1 MPSSLG
7 RVVGD
12 ALPLNRLGCR
22 ARHDWALPLQ
32 IGGGEMHGTDALEPS
47 PQDFRRAPRIGGA
60 LLAAGVL
67 GLAAIYAVPRA
78 AEAVFSLDD
87 PVRIADRALD
97 DTFSAALAR
106 REIGNALAIQ
116 DPDLAQSFV
125 DLAADRRVK
134 LDPALIEKVSAA
146 QAEAATARHTVA
158 SFARGFVSGE
168 PDDMAAL
175 AGTALGDLT
184 LFGDIRDALREGTRL
199 ARGQAA
205 DKLMLGLAG
214 VGIAITA
221 GTYATF
227 GAGAPARV
235 GLTLAKAARKS
246 GTLSAELAGSVGR
259 MVRQARLSAAG
270 PATRSAR
277 DAVKAER
284 AGGLLNLASDIG
296 RIERASGARAALDGL
311 KIAKD
316 PRDITRLARLSEKEG
331 SRTRAILK
339 AVGRGAI
346 LAAALAC
353 DASTWLL
360 GALIAVFGFV
370 SGLKSLAERT
380 TLRILRR
387 RREKCMRNA
396 TLPFAAASARS

>member
-1 MPSSLG
+1 
-7 RVVGD
+7 
-12 ALPLNRLGCR
+12 
-22 ARHDWALPLQ
+22 
-32 IGGGEMHGTDALEPS
+32 MHGTNELELS
-47 PQDFRRAPRIGGA
+47 PQIFRRPPRIGGA

-78 AEAVFSLDD
+78 TEAVLSLDD

-97 DTFSAALAR
+97 DTFSAAVAQ
-106 REIGNALAIQ
+106 REIENALAAE
-116 DPDLAQSFV
+116 DSDLAQSFV
-125 DLAADRRVK
+125 DLAADRKVK
-134 LDPALIEKVSAA
+134 LDPALVEKVRAA
-146 QAEAATARHTVA
+146 QAEAATARHQAA
-158 SFARGFVSGE
+158 SFARGFVTGE

-205 DKLMLGLAG
+205 DELMLGLAG
-214 VGIAITA
+214 AGIAITA

-227 GAGAPARV
+227 GAAAPARI

-246 GTLSAELAGSVGR
+246 GSLGAELAGSVGR
-259 MVRQARLSAAG
+259 MVRQAGFSAAAG
-270 PATRSAR
+270 RT
-277 DAVKAER
+277 
-284 AGGLLNLASDIG
+284 GGLLNFASDIG
-296 RIERASGARAALDGL
+296 RIERASGGRAALDGL

-339 AVGRGAI
+339 VAGRSAI
-346 LAAALAC
+346 MVAALAF

-370 SGLKSLAERT
+370 SGLKGLVERT

-387 RREKCMRNA
+387 RREKRMRNVMA
-396 TLPFAAASARS
+396 PFAGAAACS

>member
-1 MPSSLG
+1 
-7 RVVGD
+7 
-12 ALPLNRLGCR
+12 
-22 ARHDWALPLQ
+22 
-32 IGGGEMHGTDALEPS
+32 MHGTNELELS
-47 PQDFRRAPRIGGA
+47 PQVFRRPRIGWA
-60 LLAAGVL
+60 LLAVGVL

-87 PVRIADRALD
+87 PARIADRALD
-97 DTFSAALAR
+97 DTFTAAVAQREIETALAA
-106 REIGNALAIQ
+106 E
-116 DPDLAQSFV
+116 DSDLAQSFV
-125 DLAADRRVK
+125 DLAADRQVK
-134 LDPALIEKVSAA
+134 LDPALVEKVTAA
-146 QAEAATARHTVA
+146 QAEAATARHQAA
-158 SFARGFVSGE
+158 SFAHGFVTGE
-168 PDDMAAL
+168 PDNMAAL

-205 DKLMLGLAG
+205 DMLMLGLASA
-214 VGIAITA
+214 GIAITA

-246 GTLSAELAGSVGR
+246 GALGAELTGSLGR
-259 MVRQARLSAAG
+259 MVRQAGFSAAG
-270 PATRSAR
+270 PATRGAR

-284 AGGLLNLASDIG
+284 AGGLLDFASDIG
-296 RIERASGARAALDGL
+296 RIERASGGRAALDGL

-316 PRDITRLARLSEKEG
+316 PRDVTRLARLSEKEG

-339 AVGRGAI
+339 VAGRSAI
-346 LAAALAC
+346 MVAALAF
-353 DASTWLL
+353 DASAWLL

-370 SGLKSLAERT
+370 SALKGLVERT

-387 RREKCMRNA
+387 RKDRRMRNA
-396 TLPFAAASARS
+396 MPPFAAAFARG

>member
-1 MPSSLG
+1 
-7 RVVGD
+7 
-12 ALPLNRLGCR
+12 
-22 ARHDWALPLQ
+22 
-32 IGGGEMHGTDALEPS
+32 MHGTDGLEP
-47 PQDFRRAPRIGGA
+47 PRHDFRRSPRIGGA

-78 AEAVFSLDD
+78 AEAVFRLDD

-97 DTFSAALAR
+97 DTFSAAVAQ
-106 REIGNALAIQ
+106 REIENALAVK

-125 DLAADRRVK
+125 DLAADRQVK
-134 LDPALIEKVSAA
+134 LDPALVATVSAA
-146 QAEAATARHTVA
+146 QAEAATTRHQVA
-158 SFARGFVSGE
+158 SFARGFVTGE
-168 PDDMAAL
+168 PDDTAAL

-205 DKLMLGLAG
+205 DELMLGLAG
-214 VGIAITA
+214 AGIAITA
-221 GTYATF
+221 ATYATF

-246 GTLSAELAGSVGR
+246 GSLSAELAGSIGR
-259 MVRQARLSAAG
+259 IVRQAHLSAAG
-270 PATRSAR
+270 PATRYAR
-277 DAVKAER
+277 DGVKAGR
-284 AGGLLNLASDIG
+284 AGGLLDLASDIG
-296 RIERASGARAALDGL
+296 RIERASGGRAALDGL

-339 AVGRGAI
+339 VAGRSAI
-346 LAAALAC
+346 MVAALTF

-370 SGLKSLAERT
+370 SGLKSLVERT
-380 TLRILRR
+380 TLRFLRR
-387 RREKCMRNA
+387 RRQKRMQNVMP
-396 TLPFAAASARS
+396 PFAAASALS

>member
-1 MPSSLG
+1 MMGTAFAS
-7 RVVGD
+7 RGD
-12 ALPLNRLGCR
+12 E
-22 ARHDWALPLQ
+22 
-32 IGGGEMHGTDALEPS
+32 IHGTDALEPS
-47 PQDFRRAPRIGGA
+47 AQDFRRAPRLGGA
-60 LLAAGVL
+60 LLTAGVL

-78 AEAVFSLDD
+78 TEAISSLDD

-97 DTFSAALAR
+97 GTFSDAVAR
-106 REIGNALAIQ
+106 REIESALAVQ
-116 DPDLAQSFV
+116 DSDLAQSFV
-125 DLAADRRVK
+125 DLAVDRQVK

-146 QAEAATARHTVA
+146 QAEAATARHKVA
-158 SFARGFVSGE
+158 SFARGFVTGE

-184 LFGDIRDALREGTRL
+184 LFGDIRDALREATRL
-199 ARGQAA
+199 AKGQAA
-205 DKLMLGLAG
+205 DELMLGLAG
-214 VGIAITA
+214 AGIAITA
-221 GTYATF
+221 ATYATF

-270 PATRSAR
+270 PATRGAR

-284 AGGLLNLASDIG
+284 AGGLFNLASDIG

-339 AVGRGAI
+339 VAGRGAI
-346 LAAALAC
+346 MVAALAV
-353 DASTWLL
+353 DATSWLL
-360 GALIAVFGFV
+360 GAFIAVFGFV
-370 SGLKSLAERT
+370 SGLKGLVERT

-387 RREKCMRNA
+387 RREKRMRNA
-396 TLPFAAASARS
+396 IPPFAAASARS

>member
-1 MPSSLG
+1 M
-7 RVVGD
+7 
-12 ALPLNRLGCR
+12 
-22 ARHDWALPLQ
+22 
-32 IGGGEMHGTDALEPS
+32 EPS
-47 PQDFRRAPRIGGA
+47 AQDFRRAPRLGGA
-60 LLAAGVL
+60 LLTAGVL

-78 AEAVFSLDD
+78 TEAISSLDD

-97 DTFSAALAR
+97 GTFSDAVAR
-106 REIGNALAIQ
+106 REIESALAVQ
-116 DPDLAQSFV
+116 DSDLAQSFV
-125 DLAADRRVK
+125 DLAVDRQVK

-146 QAEAATARHTVA
+146 QAEAATARHKVA
-158 SFARGFVSGE
+158 SFARGFVTGE

-205 DKLMLGLAG
+205 DELMLGLAG
-214 VGIAITA
+214 AGIAITA
-221 GTYATF
+221 ATYATF

-270 PATRSAR
+270 PATRGAR

-331 SRTRAILK
+331 SRSRAILK
-339 AVGRGAI
+339 VAGRGAI
-346 LAAALAC
+346 MVAALAV
-353 DASTWLL
+353 DATSWLL
-360 GALIAVFGFV
+360 GAFIAVFGFV
-370 SGLKSLAERT
+370 SGLKGLVERT

-387 RREKCMRNA
+387 RREKRMRNA
-396 TLPFAAASARS
+396 IPPFAAASARS